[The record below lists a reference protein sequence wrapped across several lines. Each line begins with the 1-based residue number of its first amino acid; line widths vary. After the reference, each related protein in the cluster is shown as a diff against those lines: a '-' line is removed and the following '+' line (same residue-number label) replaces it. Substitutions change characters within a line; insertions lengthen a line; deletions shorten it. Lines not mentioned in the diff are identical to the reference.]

1 MFDHIYP
8 LAAHFVNW
16 NYLIGT
22 EWREISL
29 NLSSNWK
36 SHKKGMFMSLFGS
49 FLYPVI
55 KSVFI
60 PCDHLSLKLPIL
72 MKFRIDDCYMYDLT
86 YFKYDVPITLV
97 VFYLWGKKWRVKSW
111 NKMWSKVLIKMP
123 IYQIGCFYWLF
134 MLWVA
139 YFQIYKS
146 IRCFILLWALMGDIH
161 WFCDSFLL

>member
-1 MFDHIYP
+1 M
-8 LAAHFVNW
+8 
-16 NYLIGT
+16 
-22 EWREISL
+22 
-29 NLSSNWK
+29 SSNRK

-97 VFYLWGKKWRVKSW
+97 VFYLWGKKWGVKSW

-161 WFCDSFLL
+161 WFCDSFFVTQWSNEL